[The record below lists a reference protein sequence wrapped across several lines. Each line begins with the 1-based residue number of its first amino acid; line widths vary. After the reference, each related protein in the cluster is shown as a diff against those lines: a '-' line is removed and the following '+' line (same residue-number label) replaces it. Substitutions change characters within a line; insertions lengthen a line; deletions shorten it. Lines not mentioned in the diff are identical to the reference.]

1 MGRHGCSVESALG
14 AGAARLRGNGD
25 RTGERSTTPRGG
37 LAMDGRWMGA
47 ISEGEIQG
55 KSTRDVRNV
64 GSILPSFHVCSQFS
78 SAGTPF
84 ANQSLV
90 YLGASAP
97 RLKNGVNRRDLARM
111 SKKAWRPPVGAPVP
125 RSSD

>member
-47 ISEGEIQG
+47 ISEGEFQG

-64 GSILPSFHVCSQFS
+64 GSRVAAPASRSEKSSSILATMRRCSFSGAKGMPYNF
-78 SAGTPF
+78 TF
-84 ANQSLV
+84 A
-90 YLGASAP
+90 AD
-97 RLKNGVNRRDLARM
+97 RL
-111 SKKAWRPPVGAPVP
+111 
-125 RSSD
+125 